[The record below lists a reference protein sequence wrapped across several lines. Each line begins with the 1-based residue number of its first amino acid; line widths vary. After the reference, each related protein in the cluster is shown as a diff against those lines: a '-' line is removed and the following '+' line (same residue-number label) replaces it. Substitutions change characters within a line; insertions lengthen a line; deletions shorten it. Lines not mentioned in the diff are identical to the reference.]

1 MVLFILLCFV
11 FPLYATTLNVS
22 NTIYGVNGVTV
33 FYKNKTLN
41 AIDASELI
49 VYFGNNSEMF
59 LPAFCVDL
67 DTKLF
72 YGNNTVDE
80 IVTTT
85 SYNPA
90 GGLFAEWLM
99 DSFSV
104 QLGYRNTTFDN
115 EDKWWNRQGAGLQ
128 LAIWEA
134 LYGDEF
140 SYKTDTVEA
149 NVNNWY
155 DFFISKLNAEQSKSG
170 GFTYT
175 SSGKYAVV
183 KLSDGNGDTQDLIT
197 VVPEPAT
204 MLLFGFGLLG
214 IGALGRRK
222 E

>member
-1 MVLFILLCFV
+1 MCRNRKLIATIIIKFSMVLFILLCFV

-115 EDKWWNRQGAGLQ
+115 EDKWWNRQ
-128 LAIWEA
+128 
-134 LYGDEF
+134 DR
-140 SYKTDTVEA
+140 
-149 NVNNWY
+149 
-155 DFFISKLNAEQSKSG
+155 KS
-170 GFTYT
+170 
-175 SSGKYAVV
+175 VV
-183 KLSDGNGDTQDLIT
+183 
-197 VVPEPAT
+197 
-204 MLLFGFGLLG
+204 
-214 IGALGRRK
+214 
-222 E
+222 